1 MRLHR
6 VAVESFRGIAAQ
18 EVAFAETGVTVV
30 EAPNEAGK
38 TSLLEAVTL
47 VLDYKDSSRAQPV
60 REVQPVGRDVGSLV
74 EVELSCGQYRLTCRK
89 RFNRQPLTEL
99 AITAPQP
106 EQLAGDEAHQR
117 LQRILDAHL
126 DRALFDALWFEQGRS
141 LGQLAVGDSWSLGAA
156 LDQAAGGGADPATDD
171 LFDAVVGEHNQ
182 WFTPKAQQPRQEL
195 KALDARV
202 GELDSQAASLRQR
215 LNELQDDV
223 DRSATLDR
231 ELAELAQRREALLP
245 DLEHSRQQLADIQQ
259 LRSAVDEQTKNEEL
273 ARARRDHAQ
282 GELDR
287 RGELER
293 AIGELEQWRAGLE
306 ADLTRCDDEVARLE
320 GQHRRL
326 TAVRDDADAAAQQAR
341 RTATARRADVELVE
355 AATRLE
361 RHRDAHHKVA
371 EADAAAHDAEV
382 LLAGCAL
389 TDERLAA
396 IDAAHE
402 DLRLAE
408 AQLEAGAPAVTV
420 EALGDVTVGVDGEP
434 ATLAVGE
441 QHTVSVAD
449 PTELDIGD
457 VARIAV
463 RPGASLAQLTEA
475 RRTARAALDKACAAA
490 GVADRDEAHRVA
502 IQRRDAESTVAAR
515 DQRLA
520 ELLGGH
526 TRESLAGEIQQLA
539 TWVEGQSAARAADEA
554 LPATVDQAQARSRE
568 ADAAVEEADRAAEQ
582 ARAAV
587 AELEPS
593 LSAAREDRI
602 ACQTKRDSAD
612 EQLAARR
619 DELQRARCEQPD
631 DALVVERDEH
641 ERQRRA
647 AEQARQQAQA
657 QLDEAHPE
665 QVELLADNL
674 ERQLGDVDAQRE
686 ELDAERTEV
695 RARLRAHGEQGLGER
710 LAQVEAELERARVDR
725 DRQWRHA
732 NAAKLL
738 FDVMAQERTRAQQ
751 AYRQPLTQ
759 AIERLGRL
767 VHDDSFAVELDDGL
781 AVARRT
787 LQGQTVAWNQLS
799 GGAKEQLGVLSALAC
814 GSLIDD
820 GGAPLILDDALG
832 YTDPARLERMG
843 AVLAAAARDCQ
854 VIVLTC
860 VADRY
865 GHVGGAAMRRLSA
878 RSHATPAATSA
889 HQPHPD
895 AASETSPSPPAETPS
910 AETPPAETSLPAEPP
925 AAAKPKATGRSR
937 CRLCHQPGHNRR
949 TCPQRASD
957 GPAS

>member
-156 LDQAAGGGADPATDD
+156 LDQAAGGGADQ
-171 LFDAVVGEHNQ
+171 HNQ
-182 WFTPKAQQPRQEL
+182 WFTPKAQQPGKKL

-202 GELDSQAASLRQR
+202 DELDSQAASLRQR
-215 LNELQDDV
+215 LDELQDDV

-231 ELAELAQRREALLP
+231 ELAELAQRREALVP

-259 LRSAVDEQTKNEEL
+259 LRSAVDEQAKNEEL

-326 TAVRDDADAAAQQAR
+326 TGVRDDADAAVQQAR
-341 RTATARRADVELVE
+341 RTATARRTDVELVE

-396 IDAAHE
+396 IDAAH
-402 DLRLAE
+402 DNLRFAE

-490 GVADRDEAHRVA
+490 GA
-502 IQRRDAESTVAAR
+502 
-515 DQRLA
+515 
-520 ELLGGH
+520 
-526 TRESLAGEIQQLA
+526 
-539 TWVEGQSAARAADEA
+539 SAATPSRRSP
-554 LPATVDQAQARSRE
+554 PATNGS
-568 ADAAVEEADRAAEQ
+568 
-582 ARAAV
+582 
-587 AELEPS
+587 PS
-593 LSAAREDRI
+593 CWA
-602 ACQTKRDSAD
+602 
-612 EQLAARR
+612 
-619 DELQRARCEQPD
+619 
-631 DALVVERDEH
+631 
-641 ERQRRA
+641 
-647 AEQARQQAQA
+647 
-657 QLDEAHPE
+657 
-665 QVELLADNL
+665 
-674 ERQLGDVDAQRE
+674 
-686 ELDAERTEV
+686 
-695 RARLRAHGEQGLGER
+695 
-710 LAQVEAELERARVDR
+710 
-725 DRQWRHA
+725 
-732 NAAKLL
+732 
-738 FDVMAQERTRAQQ
+738 
-751 AYRQPLTQ
+751 
-759 AIERLGRL
+759 
-767 VHDDSFAVELDDGL
+767 
-781 AVARRT
+781 
-787 LQGQTVAWNQLS
+787 
-799 GGAKEQLGVLSALAC
+799 
-814 GSLIDD
+814 
-820 GGAPLILDDALG
+820 
-832 YTDPARLERMG
+832 
-843 AVLAAAARDCQ
+843 
-854 VIVLTC
+854 
-860 VADRY
+860 
-865 GHVGGAAMRRLSA
+865 
-878 RSHATPAATSA
+878 ATPA
-889 HQPHPD
+889 
-895 AASETSPSPPAETPS
+895 
-910 AETPPAETSLPAEPP
+910 
-925 AAAKPKATGRSR
+925 SR
-937 CRLCHQPGHNRR
+937 
-949 TCPQRASD
+949 
-957 GPAS
+957 